1 MMDLPDHAAGRG
13 RVRQSG
19 LASDAVELEADQ
31 RLALLVLTPDRAADL
46 LERDGL
52 GGHGDDPSSS
62 RSSVSR
68 SVRLAA
74 LTATRLQRRN
84 LDVAPGRDRTR
95 RILMFERV
103 ERR

>member
-1 MMDLPDHAAGRG
+1 MMDLPEHAAGRG

-52 GGHGDDPSSS
+52 GRSHDDIPPGS
-62 RSSVSR
+62 RDPACRDYVLVGR
-68 SVRLAA
+68 HVGLAA
-74 LTATRLQRRN
+74 FATTRLQRRN
-84 LDVAPGRDRTR
+84 LDVASR
-95 RILMFERV
+95 R
-103 ERR
+103 